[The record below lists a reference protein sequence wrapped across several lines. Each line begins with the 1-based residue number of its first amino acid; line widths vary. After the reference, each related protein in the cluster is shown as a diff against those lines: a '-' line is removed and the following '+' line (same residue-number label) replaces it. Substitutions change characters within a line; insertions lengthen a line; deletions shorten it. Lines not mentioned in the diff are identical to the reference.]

1 MKGIVLAGGTGSR
14 LFPLTKI
21 TNKHLLPIYDQPM
34 IFYPIQALVDAG
46 IKEILIV
53 TGGRN
58 SGDFLRLLANGKQ
71 FGLKH
76 INYTYQEGEGGIA
89 DALALAEHF
98 ADGHKIC
105 VVLGDNII
113 EGSLLEAA
121 NRFRQQAE
129 GAHILLKE
137 VPDAERFGVAE
148 IKGDHIVGIE
158 EKPRNPKSNLAVT
171 GFYMY
176 DASVFDKIKTLVPSG
191 RGELEITDVN
201 NAYIREGTMTYS
213 YLDGWWTDAGTFES
227 LLRAANLVANSASK
241 KAEAVSELAGRE

>member
-1 MKGIVLAGGTGSR
+1 M
-14 LFPLTKI
+14 
-21 TNKHLLPIYDQPM
+21 
-34 IFYPIQALVDAG
+34 
-46 IKEILIV
+46 
-53 TGGRN
+53 
-58 SGDFLRLLANGKQ
+58 
-71 FGLKH
+71 
-76 INYTYQEGEGGIA
+76 
-89 DALALAEHF
+89 
-98 ADGHKIC
+98 
-105 VVLGDNII
+105 
-113 EGSLLEAA
+113 
-121 NRFRQQAE
+121 
-129 GAHILLKE
+129 
-137 VPDAERFGVAE
+137 PDAERFGVAE